1 MIGAPVCPEGAA
13 FGFRCGIGEAAAR
26 RGGGCCRPC
35 SAGAAAGAV
44 GIGGTTGTAAGGT
57 GRGSSGVGAI
67 AGAVCITGG
76 SGGLGALAVW
86 TSATGLCGAA
96 SDGAFSAGGGSPGTV
111 GVVPAVMAAD
121 SRPQGAAT
129 SPDAGCCGSTTAS
142 PTTTKPAAA
151 SPATARAA
159 SRGLDLIH
167 PLRRRSPPDGVSCPS
182 APDCPLPPS
191 SACTASLC
199 ASVGAEVFA
208 SSPWAFGEPRRRLP
222 VPVAMAP
229 QPTVRSME
237 GECSATGWIRP
248 WRSINRGST
257 VTL

>member
-1 MIGAPVCPEGAA
+1 MMGVPVCLGGAA
-13 FGFRCGIGEAAAR
+13 FGLRCGIGEAAAR

-44 GIGGTTGTAAGGT
+44 GMGDTTGTTVGGI

-67 AGAVCITGG
+67 AGAVCVTGG
-76 SGGLGALAVW
+76 SGGFDALAVR
-86 TSATGLCGAA
+86 TSATRLCGAA
-96 SDGAFSAGGGSPGTV
+96 SDDAFSAGGGSAGTV
-111 GVVPAVMAAD
+111 GAVPAVMAAD
-121 SRPQGAAT
+121 SRPQSAAT

-151 SPATARAA
+151 SPAAARAA
-159 SRGLDLIH
+159 SRGLNLIH

-199 ASVGAEVFA
+199 ASVGAEAFA
-208 SSPWAFGEPRRRLP
+208 SSPWALGEARRRFP

-229 QPTVRSME
+229 QPAVRSME
-237 GECSATGWIRP
+237 GERSATGWIRP
-248 WRSINRGST
+248 
-257 VTL
+257 